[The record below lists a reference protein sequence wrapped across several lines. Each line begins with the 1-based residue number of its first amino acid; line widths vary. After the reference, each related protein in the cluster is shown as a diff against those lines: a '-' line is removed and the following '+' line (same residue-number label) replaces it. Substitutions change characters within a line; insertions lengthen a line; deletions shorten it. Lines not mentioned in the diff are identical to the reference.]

1 MLLRLGDTGPAVA
14 EVRSR
19 LIHIGLLDET
29 DASTDQVTSFDDRL
43 DHAVRT
49 FQQERG
55 LTVDGI
61 VGQDTF
67 RRLDEARWQLG
78 DRILQFVPGHLITG
92 DDVTQLQRR
101 LSELG
106 FDSGRLDGVF
116 GHRTDRALREFQRSV
131 GVRPDGTC
139 GPDTFRAF
147 DRLVRTV
154 SGGNASTLREFVTLT
169 HLRTGVMDKVV
180 VLDPEF
186 GAGSQICQAIANRIE
201 GRLAALGTQ
210 VLMTHP
216 VRSSLGAIGTGQD
229 EAERADF
236 ANRTGAHLVVSLCV
250 DSARSPEPNG
260 VVTFYF
266 GDPQGGV
273 HSYAGRALAEL
284 IQEEICARTTM
295 RDCRTHPR
303 TWDLLRNT
311 RMPAVRVELGYLSNP
326 SDRRALMSSGYQD
339 EVAAAISAAI
349 ARLCTP
355 DE

>member
-1 MLLRLGDTGPAVA
+1 MLLRLGDRSPAVA

-19 LIHIGLLDET
+19 LTQLGLLD
-29 DASTDQVTSFDDRL
+29 DDPSSSTQAWSPALFDESLDR
-43 DHAVRT
+43 AVRT

-61 VGQDTF
+61 VGPDTY
-67 RRLDEARWQLG
+67 RRLEEARWQLG
-78 DRILQFVPGHLITG
+78 DRILQFAPGHLISG

-106 FDSGRLDGVF
+106 FDCGRLDGVF

-154 SGGNASTLREFVTLT
+154 SGGNAATLREFVTLT
-169 HLRTGVMDKVV
+169 HLRTGVADKVI
-180 VLDPEF
+180 VLDPDS
-186 GAGSQICQAIANRIE
+186 GAGADICQAVANRIE

-210 VLMTHP
+210 VLLTGSVTP
-216 VRSSLGAIGTGQD
+216 AELSLD
-229 EAERADF
+229 ESERADF
-236 ANRTGAHLVVSLCV
+236 ANRTGAHLVISLRV
-250 DSARSPEPNG
+250 DQAPSQEPNG

-266 GDPQGGV
+266 GDPQGGL

-326 SDRRALMSSGYQD
+326 SDRHALTSSAYQD
-339 EVAAAISAAI
+339 RVAAAIASAI
-349 ARLCTP
+349 TRLCAP